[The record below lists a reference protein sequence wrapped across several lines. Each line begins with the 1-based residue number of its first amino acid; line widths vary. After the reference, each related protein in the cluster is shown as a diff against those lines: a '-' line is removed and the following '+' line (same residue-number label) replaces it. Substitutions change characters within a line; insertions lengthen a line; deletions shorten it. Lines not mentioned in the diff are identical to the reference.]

1 MVKSKAAPGKL
12 LWAFNPF
19 HDKPSALQSVA
30 QALLR
35 FSEQST
41 MKPEPV
47 YVVSPAEVNVVLE
60 FSIPAKERYRQV
72 SLTCSRKVLK
82 DLKAEGLEPTVLI
95 EKSLSLSAS
104 TKRLANYAEKQGAEA
119 ILAGTRSGKGLR
131 GALLGSFAETLL
143 YQTHC
148 PIVLIQPG
156 TKIEKRVSRLL
167 FLSDLSPA
175 SLEAFDDFCRLAGAL
190 GAEVR
195 LFHSIPR
202 PFAWASFAIDALLGP
217 DRMSEKQY
225 LTLTRKLR
233 ENEVKP
239 FRETALRHGLR
250 FSHQL
255 DIGGKDVAEG
265 ALKAAMK
272 YAADLIG
279 LAGRSGPVKTRLLGS
294 VTKSL
299 LRSTKLPV
307 WIKHA
312 S

>member
-1 MVKSKAAPGKL
+1 MVKSKATPGKL

-19 HDKPSALQSVA
+19 HDKPAALKSSA

-35 FSEQST
+35 FSEQSGL
-41 MKPEPV
+41 KPEPV

-60 FSIPAKERYRQV
+60 FSVPAKERYRQV
-72 SLTCSRKVLK
+72 SLARSRRVLK
-82 DLKAEGLEPTVLI
+82 DLKAESLEPVILI

-104 TKRLANYAEKQGAEA
+104 TKQLVNYAESQGAEA
-119 ILAGTRSGKGLR
+119 ILAGTTSGKGLR

-143 YQTHC
+143 YQARC
-148 PIVLIQPG
+148 PVVLIQPG
-156 TKIEKRVSRLL
+156 AKVGKRVKRLL
-167 FLSDLSPA
+167 FISDLSPA
-175 SLEAFDDFCRLAGAL
+175 SLEAFADFCPWAAAL

-202 PFAWASFAIDALLGP
+202 PFSWASFAIDALLGP

-225 LTLTRKLR
+225 LILTRKLR
-233 ENEVKP
+233 ENDVKP
-239 FRETALRHGLR
+239 FREAAQRQGLR

-255 DIGGKDVAEG
+255 DIGGKDVADD
-265 ALKAAMK
+265 ALKAAKK
-272 YAADLIG
+272 YRADLVG
-279 LAGRSGPVKTRLLGS
+279 LAGRSGPLKTRLLGS

-299 LRSTKLPV
+299 LRDAQLPI
-307 WIKHA
+307 WIKH

>member
-1 MVKSKAAPGKL
+1 MVKSKTPLGKL

-19 HDKPSALQSVA
+19 HDKPSALQSSV

-35 FSEQST
+35 YSKQSG

-72 SLTCSRKVLK
+72 SLARSRKVLK
-82 DLKAEGLEPTVLI
+82 DLEAESLEPVILI

-104 TKRLANYAEKQGAEA
+104 TKLLVNYAQSQEAEA
-119 ILAGTRSGKGLR
+119 ILAGTASGKGLR

-143 YQTHC
+143 YQARC
-148 PIVLIQPG
+148 PVVLIHPG
-156 TKIEKRVSRLL
+156 AKIGKRVNRLL
-167 FLSDLSPA
+167 FISDLSPT
-175 SLEAFDDFCRLAGAL
+175 SLEAFDDFCRWAAGL

-202 PFAWASFAIDALLGP
+202 PFSWASFAVDALLGP

-225 LTLTRKLR
+225 LILTRKLR
-233 ENEVKP
+233 ENDVKP
-239 FRETALRHGLR
+239 FREMAQRFGLR

-255 DIGGKDVAEG
+255 DIGGKEVSDD
-265 ALKAAMK
+265 ALKAAKK
-272 YAADLIG
+272 YRADLIG
-279 LAGRSGPVKTRLLGS
+279 LAGRSGPLKTRILGS

-299 LRSTKLPV
+299 LRSTQLPI
-307 WIKHA
+307 WIKH